1 MMLEYRSLTV
11 DEIAILERRGC
22 RADDWSNI
30 YVADDFDANYVS
42 NVSFM
47 GTVNMGVF
55 DKNIEIEPG
64 IARHSGI
71 HNAALCNTT
80 IGDNCLIENIGCYI
94 SGYSIGEECYIAN
107 VGRMASDGDASFG
120 TGNRIAVM
128 NEAGKG
134 NIVTYDGLTSQMA
147 ALMVATGS
155 QALLSAA
162 LRNAQAHRPESGT
175 VGYGVKITNTRE
187 IVNTVIGDDTE
198 INGASR
204 LADCTVNGSLGES
217 VYIGND
223 VICENTVIAAG
234 ASVTGG
240 AHVYNCYI
248 GEACH
253 IGKGFTAESS
263 VFFANSHMDNGEAC
277 ASFCGPFTVSHHKST
292 LLIGGIYSFYNAG
305 SATNFSNHAYKLGP
319 IHSGTLRRGSKTA
332 SGAHLLWPAD
342 IGAFSVCL
350 GKIQSHPDT
359 SALPFSYVI
368 GTERGTVVAPG
379 CNLATIGTRRDTAK
393 WSRRDRRPHAARRD
407 IINYDWLSPYVVQKT
422 IDGKRLLER
431 LAAEQGTDVDT
442 YSCGAFTI
450 TNRSLKRGIK
460 LYDMAAAM
468 FFADALSSHDLVL
481 PTSTT
486 GTGAWTDLAGML
498 VPEAEL
504 AHLMD
509 NTTYWNIDDIEEHL
523 SEMHAHYAEYRW
535 NYAYTAMLAYYG
547 IDNVTRHDADN
558 IIEKGNEARAR
569 WKDLIAKDA
578 EKDALLAKMNDDETR
593 EIISKI
599 ENEE

>member
-1 MMLEYRSLTV
+1 MMLDYRSLTV

-30 YVADDFDANYVS
+30 YVADDFDANYIS
-42 NVSFM
+42 NVTFS
-47 GTVNMGVF
+47 GIVNMGVF
-55 DKNIEIEPG
+55 DKNIETEPG
-64 IARHSGI
+64 FTRHSGI
-71 HNAALCNTT
+71 RNAVLRNVT
-80 IGDNCLIENIGCYI
+80 IGDNCLIENIGCHI
-94 SGYSIGEECYIAN
+94 CGYNIGEECYIAN
-107 VGRMASDGDASFG
+107 VGRMVSDGDATFG
-120 TGNRIAVM
+120 IGNQIAVM

-147 ALMVATGS
+147 ALMVTTGS
-155 QALLSAA
+155 RELLNAA
-162 LRNAQAHRPESGT
+162 LRRAQAHRPDGGT
-175 VGYGVKITNTRE
+175 VGYGVKIANTRE

-204 LADCTVNGSLGES
+204 LADCTVNGSFGES

-223 VICENTVIAAG
+223 VICENTVVAAG
-234 ASVTGG
+234 ASITGG
-240 AHVYNCYI
+240 AHIYNCYV

-253 IGKGFTAESS
+253 IGKGFTADNS

-277 ASFCGPFTVSHHKST
+277 AAFCGPFSVSHHKST
-292 LLIGGIYSFYNAG
+292 LLIGGMYSFYNAG
-305 SATNFSNHAYKLGP
+305 SATNYSNHAYKLGP
-319 IHSGTLRRGSKTA
+319 IHSGTLRRGCKTA

-368 GTERGTVVAPG
+368 GTERGTIVAPG
-379 CNLATIGTRRDTAK
+379 CNLATIGTRRDIAK
-393 WSRRDRRPHAARRD
+393 WPKRDMRPRSGCRN
-407 IINYDWLSPYVVQKT
+407 IINFDWLSPYVVQKI

-431 LAAEQGTDVDT
+431 LVAEQGNDADD
-442 YSCGAFTI
+442 YQYGSFTI
-450 TNRSLKRGIK
+450 ANHALTRGIR
-460 LYDMAAAM
+460 LYDMAIAM
-468 FFADALSSHDLVL
+468 FFADALRSHDLEL
-481 PTSTT
+481 PTSTI

-504 AHLMD
+504 AHMMD
-509 NTTYWNIDDIEEHL
+509 NTTYWNIEDIEEQL

-547 IDNVTRHDADN
+547 IDNVTRQDADN
-558 IIEKGNEARAR
+558 IIEKGDEARAN
-569 WKDLIAKDA
+569 WKSLVAKDA
-578 EKDALLAKMNDDETR
+578 EKDARMGNIDDDSLR
-593 EIISKI
+593 DIISKI

>member
-1 MMLEYRSLTV
+1 MMLDYRSLTV

-30 YVADDFDANYVS
+30 YVADDFDANYIS
-42 NVSFM
+42 NVTFA
-47 GTVNMGVF
+47 GIVNMGVF
-55 DKNIEIEPG
+55 DKNIETEPG
-64 IARHSGI
+64 FTRHSGI
-71 HNAALCNTT
+71 RNAVLRNVT
-80 IGDNCLIENIGCYI
+80 IGDNCLIENIGCHI
-94 SGYSIGEECYIAN
+94 CGYNIGEECYIAN
-107 VGRMASDGDASFG
+107 AGRMVSDSDATFG
-120 TGNRIAVM
+120 AGNQIAVM

-147 ALMVATGS
+147 ALMVTTGS
-155 QALLSAA
+155 RELLNAA
-162 LRNAQAHRPESGT
+162 LRRAQAHRPDGGT
-175 VGYGVKITNTRE
+175 VGYGVKIVNTRE

-204 LADCTVNGSLGES
+204 LADCTVNGSFGES

-223 VICENTVIAAG
+223 VICENTVVAAG
-234 ASVTGG
+234 ASITGG
-240 AHVYNCYI
+240 ARVYNCYI

-253 IGKGFTAESS
+253 IGKGFTANSS

-277 ASFCGPFTVSHHKST
+277 AAFCGPFSVSHHKST
-292 LLIGGIYSFYNAG
+292 LLIGGMYSFYNAG
-305 SATNFSNHAYKLGP
+305 SATNYSNHAYKLGP
-319 IHSGTLRRGSKTA
+319 IHSGTLRRVCKTA

-342 IGAFSVCL
+342 IGAFSVCI

-368 GTERGTVVAPG
+368 GTERGTIVAPG
-379 CNLATIGTRRDTAK
+379 CNLATIGTRRDIAK
-393 WSRRDRRPHAARRD
+393 WPKRDMRPRSGCRD
-407 IINYDWLSPYVVQKT
+407 IINFDWLSPYVVQRI

-431 LAAEQGTDVDT
+431 LATEQGNDADD
-442 YSCGAFTI
+442 YQYGSFTI
-450 TNRSLKRGIK
+450 ANHALTRGIR
-460 LYDMAAAM
+460 LYDMATAM
-468 FFADALSSHDLVL
+468 FFADALRSHDLEL

-504 AHLMD
+504 AHLMN
-509 NTTYWNIDDIEEHL
+509 NTTYWNIDDIEEQL

-547 IDNVTRHDADN
+547 IDNVTRQDADN
-558 IIEKGNEARAR
+558 IMAKGDEARAN
-569 WKDLIAKDA
+569 WKSLVARDA
-578 EKDALLAKMNDDETR
+578 EKDARMGNIDDDSLR
-593 EIISKI
+593 DIISKI